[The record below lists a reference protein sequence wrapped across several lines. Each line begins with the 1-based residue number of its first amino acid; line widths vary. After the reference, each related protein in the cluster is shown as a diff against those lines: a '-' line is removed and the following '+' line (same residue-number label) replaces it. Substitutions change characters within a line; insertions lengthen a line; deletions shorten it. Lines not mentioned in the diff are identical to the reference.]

1 MSEKK
6 WNPAISSKTAAGTS
20 ATGVSGA
27 LVVLLVWATREFTTV
42 ELPAD
47 VAVALSTIVMTT
59 ATFLVGWI
67 MKPTRRGRHAK

>member
-1 MSEKK
+1 MTKQT
-6 WNPAISSKTAAGTS
+6 WDPAISAKTAAGAS

-42 ELPAD
+42 DLPAD
-47 VAVALSTIVMTT
+47 VAVAISTIVMTT

>member
-67 MKPTRRGRHAK
+67 MKPPRRGRHAK